1 MSKQFKGINP
11 EGDNNSEASA
21 GVDTYLS
28 ELSEYESQESRET
41 SPTSNQPSSSRGA
54 SKKEQSG
61 KVRRL
66 VEQFSHSDSDTSEA
80 TNRST
85 RSRKRSKGLEH
96 QELPPGGEREIRRKM
111 AAQEAA
117 NNSLRVYEALLA
129 DLETSLQ
136 DAQEALDQNKSRAVL
151 LGELEGILEL
161 SETAW
166 DSYEELIGLESNEQV
181 LLNYVEIKI
190 KKNKIK
196 ARSRKLVGHLRAA
209 TEPEIQTASTVQL
222 VNPMSFG
229 DLPLPEFS
237 GDYTEFEPFEGD
249 FRNIIGNGKL
259 DDGCKKAYLL
269 KCIKGEAKRYIGTDG
284 TAAKNYEEIWDEL
297 RQRYGKPWRVTRA
310 AVKKI
315 IDIQDPKND
324 SNDILRYWNEVT
336 EACKTAERLKLTASS
351 IILNMALLKLPSEYR
366 AKMDDKLKPIS
377 ANYVLTRQMVS
388 EPFNDVIAV
397 GMEKPDNI
405 ISTLGFNTSVRTATA
420 NNKKVYFPPQS
431 NNKKVRKFFCLLC
444 NINGADHLASNC
456 KVYPRGKEARLR
468 MAQLGRCQGCS
479 VLREEH
485 GDMCSHRAYCNAHPD
500 QRHHYWLCDSNG
512 NRGSGSH
519 LGNRNQNA

>member
-1 MSKQFKGINP
+1 M
-11 EGDNNSEASA
+11 
-21 GVDTYLS
+21 
-28 ELSEYESQESRET
+28 
-41 SPTSNQPSSSRGA
+41 
-54 SKKEQSG
+54 
-61 KVRRL
+61 
-66 VEQFSHSDSDTSEA
+66 
-80 TNRST
+80 
-85 RSRKRSKGLEH
+85 EH
-96 QELPPGGEREIRRKM
+96 QELPPGGERELRRKM

-117 NNSLRVYEALLA
+117 DNSLRIYEALLV
-129 DLETSLQ
+129 DLETSLGE
-136 DAQEALDQNKSRAVL
+136 AQMALDQNKPRAVL

-166 DSYEELIGLESNEQV
+166 DSYEEVIANETNDQV
-181 LLNYVEIKI
+181 ILNYVDIKI
-190 KKNKIK
+190 KKNKFK

-229 DLPLPEFS
+229 DLPLPEFN
-237 GDYTEFEPFEGD
+237 GDYTEFEPFEGN

-297 RQRYGKPWRVTRA
+297 RQRYGKPWRITRA
-310 AVKKI
+310 AVKKM

-324 SNDILRYWNEVT
+324 SKDILRYWNEVT

-388 EPFNDVIAV
+388 EPFNDVIAI

-405 ISTLGFNTSVRTATA
+405 ISTLGFNTSVGTATA
-420 NNKKVYFPPQS
+420 NNKKVNFPPKSYYNKQKKYFCMLC
-431 NNKKVRKFFCLLC
+431 NKK
-444 NINGADHLASNC
+444 GMDHLASNC
-456 KVYPRGKEARLR
+456 KEYPRGAQARSR
-468 MAQLGRCQGCS
+468 MVQLGRCQRCS

-485 GDMCSHRAYCNAHPD
+485 GDMCSHRALCKAHPGH
-500 QRHHYWLCDSNG
+500 RHHYWLCEGDG

-519 LGNRNQNA
+519 IGNRNPNA